1 MNLQRITVPHDKAN
15 HLIFGFGVAFV
26 AAALAAWAGRPSI
39 AGPLAVTAA
48 TVVGGLKELV
58 DHAANQAAA
67 AAGQQEPHTV
77 DPADVLAT
85 GLGGAAFWLAIAM
98 V

>member
-1 MNLQRITVPHDKAN
+1 MELRRITLPADKAN
-15 HLIFGFGVAFV
+15 HIIFGFLVGFA
-26 AAALAAWAGRPSI
+26 AAALAVWAGRPSF
-39 AGPLAVTAA
+39 AGPLATTAA
-48 TVVGGLKELV
+48 TVVGGLKELA
-58 DHAANQAAA
+58 DQAANQAAV
-67 AAGQQEPHTV
+67 AAGQREPHTV